1 MALLPREGVSDD
13 CLACQVVS
21 HVDLQADGLADTLLP
36 PVDLDFEV
44 SVVKGDLREGHR
56 WALTHHVGLVL
67 ASPRLVIIVHLTSQC
82 LCLRGIEVEG
92 NRRGGEGLV
101 LAIVVQ
107 LTRLGV
113 VDSYQAFDEVIVAV
127 CHRAIVWSGV
137 IVVDGEEEAERVVID
152 LASLLVAELL
162 AYETFV
168 ALLLKLP

>member
-1 MALLPREGVSDD
+1 MALLPREGIPDD

-21 HVDLQADGLADTLLP
+21 HIDFQADGLADTLLS
-36 PVDLDFEV
+36 PVDLDLEV
-44 SVVKGDLREGHR
+44 SVVEGDLREGHR
-56 WALTHHVGLVL
+56 GALTHHIGLVL
-67 ASPRLVIIVHLTSQC
+67 ASPRLVVIVHLASQS
-82 LCLRGIEVEG
+82 LCLGGIEIEG

-107 LTRLGV
+107 LARLGI
-113 VDSYQAFDEVIVAV
+113 VDSYQAFDKVIVAV
-127 CHRAIVWSGV
+127 CHRAVVRASIIV
-137 IVVDGEEEAERVVID
+137 IDGEEEAERVVID